1 VAIVSESSR
10 GLRNEINVTP
20 LVDVVLVLLIIFMVV
35 TPVLQRGKEVDLPAA
50 RGDDPEAQRKR
61 AALVV
66 SVTRD
71 RRVWMGNDEYGVD
84 EVSRAVSRELAFSGQ
99 RRVLLKG
106 DRSLN
111 VGDVR
116 AVMRAIRA
124 GGARDVML
132 AVKDKPVPR

>member
-71 RRVWMGNDEYGVD
+71 RRVWMGSDEYGVD